1 MKHTLLATTALVALT
16 GAAAAEISIT
26 ATGRIGLKTTEG
38 KAAVAG
44 NMTEYAD
51 GVASTSAG
59 TAGTASTAADIT
71 TRTNAV
77 LAATIAYNAAY
88 TGNVAAFAAGGDYTN
103 AASKF
108 TAVDTAYNTLQDAIN
123 ELAAATGTAAVADD
137 TSAVNRMRFTLKGSG
152 ETDGGISYGVSGR
165 FEQSN
170 TSTLGSQF
178 VSGAFGKIS
187 MGDLDGAD
195 EVATGDGVASVGLTA
210 LGSHNALAYQS
221 SAHNLGYQFST
232 SGMTFSYSQN
242 TAVQNG
248 SNSAMGLK
256 YSGDMGGASIT
267 IGVGQSKVGTASQST
282 MSASVSSG
290 GLTIKAISSSNDNGP
305 ATGAVAAAAQQVSA
319 TTGVVTTPY
328 SLATV
333 VSSNLD
339 TDQTALSIAYTM
351 DAMSVSAFTKTV
363 STSGVKDMDYS
374 GLGFAYNLGGVTLK
388 AGVVDNNDQQLVDF
402 GLSFSF

>member
-38 KAAVAG
+38 KAATSG
-44 NMTEYAD
+44 NMSTFAD
-51 GVASTSAG
+51 GVKTTVA
-59 TAGTASTAADIT
+59 TASTAGDIT

-77 LAATIAYNAAY
+77 TTAQIAYN
-88 TGNVAAFAAGGDYTN
+88 VAANAVVAAVITGGTYTS
-103 AASKF
+103 AAIKY
-108 TAVDTAYNTLQDAIN
+108 TAVDTLYNSLQDAIH
-123 ELAAATGTAAVADD
+123 ELAAASSGTAAVADD

-178 VSGAFGKIS
+178 VSGAFGKVS

-195 EVATGDGVASVGLTA
+195 EVAAGDGVASVGLTA

-221 SAHNLGYQFST
+221 EAHNLGYQFST

-305 ATGAVAAAAQQVSA
+305 ATGAAATAVQQVSA

>member
-38 KAAVAG
+38 SAAVAG
-44 NMTEYAD
+44 NMSTFAD
-51 GVASTSAG
+51 GVKT
-59 TAGTASTAADIT
+59 TVTTASTAANIT

-77 LAATIAYNAAY
+77 TAQTLVYNTAVTGTIGDVTKGQDYATGTAKY
-88 TGNVAAFAAGGDYTN
+88 V
-103 AASKF
+103 
-108 TAVDTAYNTLQDAIN
+108 AVDTAYNELQDTIN

-137 TSAVNRMRFTLKGSG
+137 TSAQNRMRFSLKASG
-152 ETDGGISYGVSGR
+152 ETDSGISYGVSGR
-165 FEQSN
+165 FEQSDTT
-170 TSTLGSQF
+170 TSGSQF

-195 EVATGDGVASVGLTA
+195 EVAAGGGVAGVGLSG
-210 LGSHNALAYQS
+210 LGDTNDIAYAS
-221 SAHNLGYQFST
+221 KDHNLGYEFST
-232 SGMTFSYSQN
+232 SGMTFAYSQN
-242 TAVQNG
+242 TAVQTG

-256 YSGDMGGASIT
+256 YSGDMGGASVT
-267 IGVGQSKVGTASQST
+267 IGLGQSKVGTASQST

-290 GLTIKAISSSNDNGP
+290 GLTIKAYSSTNDNGP
-305 ATGAVAAAAQQVSA
+305 ATGAVAAAAQQVSGA
-319 TTGVVTTPY
+319 TGLVTTKY

-333 VSSNLD
+333 VAANND
-339 TDQTALSIAYTM
+339 TDQTALSIAYSM
-351 DAMSVSAFTKTV
+351 DALTVAAFTKTV
-363 STSGVKDMDYS
+363 STTGSADMDYS
-374 GLGFAYNLGGVTLK
+374 GLGFAYDLGGVSLK

>member
-38 KAAVAG
+38 KAATSG
-44 NMTEYAD
+44 NMSTFAD
-51 GVASTSAG
+51 GVKTTVA
-59 TAGTASTAADIT
+59 TASTAGDIT

-77 LAATIAYNAAY
+77 TTAQIAYN
-88 TGNVAAFAAGGDYTN
+88 VAANAVVAAVITGGTYTS
-103 AASKF
+103 AAIKY
-108 TAVDTAYNTLQDAIN
+108 TAVDTLYNSLQDAIH
-123 ELAAATGTAAVADD
+123 ELAAASSGTAAVADD
-137 TSAVNRMRFTLKGSG
+137 TSAQNRMRFTLKGSG

-170 TSTLGSQF
+170 TSTAGSQF
-178 VSGAFGKIS
+178 VSGAFGKVS

-195 EVATGDGVASVGLTA
+195 EVAAGDGVASVGLTA

-256 YSGDMGGASIT
+256 YTGDMGGASIT
-267 IGVGQSKVGTASQST
+267 FGVGQSKVGTASQST

-305 ATGAVAAAAQQVSA
+305 ATGTAANATQQVTASA
-319 TTGVVTTPY
+319 TGVVTTPY
-328 SLATV
+328 ALATV
-333 VSSNLD
+333 VSTNLD

-363 STSGVKDMDYS
+363 STTGVKDMDYS
-374 GLGFAYNLGGVTLK
+374 GIGFAYDLGGVTLK

>member
-16 GAAAAEISIT
+16 SAAAAEISIT

-44 NMTEYAD
+44 NMSTFSD
-51 GVASTSAG
+51 GVK
-59 TAGTASTAADIT
+59 TAVATASTAGDIT

-77 LAATIAYNAAY
+77 AAATIVYNTALNAA
-88 TGNVAAFAAGGDYTN
+88 TGTTITKGSDYSSAT
-103 AASKF
+103 AKF
-108 TAVDTAYNTLQDAIN
+108 VAVDTAYNELQDTIN

-137 TSAVNRMRFTLKGSG
+137 TSAANRMRFTLAASG
-152 ETDGGISYGVSGR
+152 ETDSGISYGAKGR

-170 TSTLGSQF
+170 TTTAGSQF

-221 SAHNLGYQFST
+221 EAHNLGYQFST

-256 YSGDMGGASIT
+256 YTGDMGGASIT
-267 IGVGQSKVGTASQST
+267 FGVGQSKVGTASQST

>member
-1 MKHTLLATTALVALT
+1 
-16 GAAAAEISIT
+16 
-26 ATGRIGLKTTEG
+26 
-38 KAAVAG
+38 
-44 NMTEYAD
+44 
-51 GVASTSAG
+51 
-59 TAGTASTAADIT
+59 
-71 TRTNAV
+71 
-77 LAATIAYNAAY
+77 
-88 TGNVAAFAAGGDYTN
+88 
-103 AASKF
+103 
-108 TAVDTAYNTLQDAIN
+108 VDTLYNSLQDAIH
-123 ELAAATGTAAVADD
+123 ELAAASSGTAAVADD

-221 SAHNLGYQFST
+221 EAHNLGYQFST

-256 YSGDMGGASIT
+256 YTGDMGGASIT
-267 IGVGQSKVGTASQST
+267 FGVGQSKVGTASQST

-305 ATGAVAAAAQQVSA
+305 ATGAAATAVQQVSA

>member
-38 KAAVAG
+38 KAATSG
-44 NMTEYAD
+44 NMSTFAD
-51 GVASTSAG
+51 GVKTTVA
-59 TAGTASTAADIT
+59 TASTAGDIT

-77 LAATIAYNAAY
+77 TTAQIAYN
-88 TGNVAAFAAGGDYTN
+88 VAANAVVAAVITGGTYTS
-103 AASKF
+103 AAIKY
-108 TAVDTAYNTLQDAIN
+108 TAVDTLYNSLQDAIH
-123 ELAAATGTAAVADD
+123 ELAAASSGTAAVADD
-137 TSAVNRMRFTLKGSG
+137 TSAQNRMRFTLKGSG

-170 TSTLGSQF
+170 TSTAGSQF
-178 VSGAFGKIS
+178 VSGAFGKVS

-195 EVATGDGVASVGLTA
+195 EVAAGDGVASVGLTA

-221 SAHNLGYQFST
+221 EAHNLGYQFST

-256 YSGDMGGASIT
+256 YTGDMGGASIT
-267 IGVGQSKVGTASQST
+267 FGVGQSKVGTASQST

>member
-170 TSTLGSQF
+170 TSTAGSQF

-221 SAHNLGYQFST
+221 EAHNLGYQFST

-256 YSGDMGGASIT
+256 YTGDMGGASIT
-267 IGVGQSKVGTASQST
+267 FGVGQSKVGTASQST

>member
-38 KAAVAG
+38 KAATSG
-44 NMTEYAD
+44 NMSTFAD
-51 GVASTSAG
+51 GVKTTVA
-59 TAGTASTAADIT
+59 TASTAGDIT

-77 LAATIAYNAAY
+77 TTAQIAYN
-88 TGNVAAFAAGGDYTN
+88 VAANAVVAAVITGGTYTS
-103 AASKF
+103 AAIKY
-108 TAVDTAYNTLQDAIN
+108 TAVDTLYNSLQDAIH
-123 ELAAATGTAAVADD
+123 ELAAASSGTAAVADD
-137 TSAVNRMRFTLKGSG
+137 TSAQNRMRFTLKGSG

-221 SAHNLGYQFST
+221 EAHNLGYQFST

-256 YSGDMGGASIT
+256 YTGDMGGASIT
-267 IGVGQSKVGTASQST
+267 FGVGQSKVGTASQST

>member
-38 KAAVAG
+38 KAATSG
-44 NMTEYAD
+44 NMSTFAD
-51 GVASTSAG
+51 GVKTTVA
-59 TAGTASTAADIT
+59 TASTAGDIT

-77 LAATIAYNAAY
+77 TTAQIAYDVAANGAVAALITGGAY
-88 TGNVAAFAAGGDYTN
+88 TSAAIKY
-103 AASKF
+103 
-108 TAVDTAYNTLQDAIN
+108 TAVDTLYNSLQDAIH
-123 ELAAATGTAAVADD
+123 ELAAASSGTAAVADD
-137 TSAVNRMRFTLKGSG
+137 TSAQNRMRFTLKGSG

-170 TSTLGSQF
+170 TTTAGSQF

-195 EVATGDGVASVGLTA
+195 EVAAGDGVASVGLTA

-221 SAHNLGYQFST
+221 EAHNLGYQFST

-256 YSGDMGGASIT
+256 YTGDMGGASIT
-267 IGVGQSKVGTASQST
+267 FGVGQSKVGTASQST

-305 ATGAVAAAAQQVSA
+305 ATGAAATAVQQISG
-319 TTGVVTTPY
+319 TTGLVTTPY

-363 STSGVKDMDYS
+363 STTGVKDMDYS
-374 GLGFAYNLGGVTLK
+374 GIGFAYDLGGVTLK

>member
-16 GAAAAEISIT
+16 SAAAAEISIT

-44 NMTEYAD
+44 NMTEYTA
-51 GVASTSAG
+51 GAASTSAA
-59 TAGTASTAADIT
+59 TAGTASTAGDIT

-77 LAATIAYNAAY
+77 TVAQIAYNTAFNSTVGTVAVGQDYATDALKYAAVDAAY
-88 TGNVAAFAAGGDYTN
+88 N
-103 AASKF
+103 A
-108 TAVDTAYNTLQDAIN
+108 LQDAVN

-137 TSAVNRMRFTLKGSG
+137 TSAANRMRFTLAASG
-152 ETDGGISYGVSGR
+152 ETDSGISYGVKGR

-170 TSTLGSQF
+170 TTTAGSQF

-221 SAHNLGYQFST
+221 DAHNLGYQFST

-256 YSGDMGGASIT
+256 YTGDMGGASIT
-267 IGVGQSKVGTASQST
+267 FGVGQSKVGTASQST

-305 ATGAVAAAAQQVSA
+305 ATGKVAAAAAQVSSG
-319 TTGVVTTPY
+319 TGIVTTPY

-333 VSSNLD
+333 VSANLD
-339 TDQTALSIAYTM
+339 TDQTAMSIAYTM
-351 DAMSVSAFTKTV
+351 DAMSVTAFTKTV
-363 STSGVKDMDYS
+363 STSGAKDKDYS

>member
-1 MKHTLLATTALVALT
+1 
-16 GAAAAEISIT
+16 
-26 ATGRIGLKTTEG
+26 
-38 KAAVAG
+38 
-44 NMTEYAD
+44 
-51 GVASTSAG
+51 
-59 TAGTASTAADIT
+59 
-71 TRTNAV
+71 
-77 LAATIAYNAAY
+77 
-88 TGNVAAFAAGGDYTN
+88 
-103 AASKF
+103 
-108 TAVDTAYNTLQDAIN
+108 
-123 ELAAATGTAAVADD
+123 
-137 TSAVNRMRFTLKGSG
+137 
-152 ETDGGISYGVSGR
+152 
-165 FEQSN
+165 
-170 TSTLGSQF
+170 
-178 VSGAFGKIS
+178 
-187 MGDLDGAD
+187 
-195 EVATGDGVASVGLTA
+195 
-210 LGSHNALAYQS
+210 
-221 SAHNLGYQFST
+221 
-232 SGMTFSYSQN
+232 MTFSYSQN

-256 YSGDMGGASIT
+256 YTGDMGGASIT
-267 IGVGQSKVGTASQST
+267 FGVGQSKVGTASQST